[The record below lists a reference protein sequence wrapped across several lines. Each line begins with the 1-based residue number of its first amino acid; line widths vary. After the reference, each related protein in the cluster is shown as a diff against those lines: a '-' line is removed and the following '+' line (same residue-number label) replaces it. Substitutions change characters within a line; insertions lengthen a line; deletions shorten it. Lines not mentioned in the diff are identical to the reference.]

1 MKSALGS
8 WLLARSGHVDKTAS
22 RLAVHRTKS
31 QEPRAKSASAASPE
45 PPPLTPTQL
54 AWRQLRKNR
63 FAMAGGAILLVL
75 YGMALFADILA
86 PYPTDLQ
93 RRELFYHPPTP
104 LRWRSHASD
113 QWRRGNPGS
122 AGRRVSGVWLWRPH
136 VAATRLEPGT
146 AERTF
151 VDDPRVLVPVRFFVL
166 SYPYR
171 FLGVI
176 PMRLHLFGTSEQAP
190 IFLLGTDELGRDVFS
205 RLLRG
210 SQISLSVGLIAIMIT
225 FSLGLVVGGISGYY
239 GGAIDNLLMRFCE
252 VMMSIPSFYLLL
264 ALAGVLPPT
273 LPSGVTYILIIVIL
287 SFVGWAGLA
296 RVIRGI
302 ALSVREREYVE
313 AARALGIS
321 DFKIVLRHVL
331 PSTFSFAIVSATLA
345 VPGYILGEAG
355 LSFLGLGIREPMP
368 SWGNMLTAAQK
379 LEVLDRYHW
388 ILAPGFL
395 IFITVMA
402 FNFLGDGLRDA
413 LDPKLRR

>member
-1 MKSALGS
+1 MKNPAPG
-8 WLLARSGHVDKTAS
+8 S
-22 RLAVHRTKS
+22 RLPAPGTGPEKCTVQPSGEAAVTRPGL
-31 QEPRAKSASAASPE
+31 EPGAQSPEPKRGEEHE

-63 FAMAGGAILLVL
+63 FALAGGAILLVL
-75 YGMALFADILA
+75 YTMALFADILS

-104 LRWRSHASD
+104 LRWRDAS
-113 QWRRGNPGS
+113 GT
-122 AGRRVSGVWLWRPH
+122 WLWRPH
-136 VAATRLEPGT
+136 VAATRFAPGT

-151 VDDPRVLVPVRFFVL
+151 VDDPNALVPVRFFVL

-171 FLGVI
+171 YLGLI
-176 PMRLHLFGTSEQAP
+176 PMRLHLFGTPEQAP

-210 SQISLSVGLIAIMIT
+210 SQISLSVGLIAIIIT

-239 GGAIDNLLMRFCE
+239 GGAIDNVLMRFCE
-252 VMMSIPSFYLLL
+252 VIMSVPSFYLLL

-273 LPSGVTYILIIVIL
+273 LPAGVTYILIIMIL

-321 DFKIVLRHVL
+321 DFKIVVRHVL

-368 SWGNMLTAAQK
+368 SWGNMLSAAQK
-379 LEVLDRYHW
+379 LEVLEHYYW
-388 ILAPGFL
+388 ILVPGVL
-395 IFITVMA
+395 IFFTVMA

>member
-1 MKSALGS
+1 
-8 WLLARSGHVDKTAS
+8 
-22 RLAVHRTKS
+22 
-31 QEPRAKSASAASPE
+31 
-45 PPPLTPTQL
+45 
-54 AWRQLRKNR
+54 LRKNR
-63 FAMAGGAILLVL
+63 FALAGGAMLLVL
-75 YGMALFADILA
+75 YTMALFADILS

-104 LRWRSHASD
+104 LRWRAG
-113 QWRRGNPGS
+113 RGTTFVS
-122 AGRRVSGVWLWRPH
+122 AGRHASGAWLWRPH
-136 VAATRLEPGT
+136 VAATRLAPGT

-151 VDDPRVLVPVRFFVL
+151 VDDPNVLVPVRFFVL

-171 FLGVI
+171 FLGLI
-176 PMRLHLFGTSEQAP
+176 PMRLHLFGTSERAP

-239 GGAIDNLLMRFCE
+239 GGAIDNVLMRFCE
-252 VMMSIPSFYLLL
+252 VIMSIPSFYLLL

-273 LPSGVTYILIIVIL
+273 LPSGVTYILIIMIL

>member
-1 MKSALGS
+1 MKADGATGRRGDGAKQQDMSSPPVAPS
-8 WLLARSGHVDKTAS
+8 PVRPVTERSEA
-22 RLAVHRTKS
+22 
-31 QEPRAKSASAASPE
+31 E
-45 PPPLTPTQL
+45 PPPLTPAQL

-75 YGMALFADILA
+75 YTMALFADIIG
-86 PYPTDLQ
+86 PYPIDLQ
-93 RRELFYHPPTP
+93 QRGLYYHPPTT
-104 LRWRSHASD
+104 L
-113 QWRRGNPGS
+113 QWRDA
-122 AGRRVSGVWLWRPH
+122 AGRFLWRPH
-136 VAATRLEPGT
+136 VAATRRNSEG
-146 AERTF
+146 EF
-151 VDDPRVLVPVRFFVL
+151 VPDLSVLSPVRFFVL

-171 FLGVI
+171 FLGLI
-176 PMRLHLFGTSEQAP
+176 PMRFHLFGASERTP

-210 SQISLSVGLIAIMIT
+210 SQISLSVGLIAICIT

-239 GGAIDNLLMRFCE
+239 GGAIDNVLMRFSE
-252 VMMSIPSFYLLL
+252 VMMSVPSFYLLL
-264 ALAGVLPPT
+264 ALAAVLPPT
-273 LPSGVTYILIIVIL
+273 LPSGITYLLIIVIL
-287 SFVGWAGLA
+287 SFVGWASLA
-296 RVIRGI
+296 RIIRGI

-321 DFKIVLRHVL
+321 DFKIVLRHIL
-331 PSTFSFAIVSATLA
+331 PSTFSFAIVSATLT
-345 VPGYILGEAG
+345 VPAYILGEAG

-379 LEVLDRYHW
+379 LEVLDHYYW